1 MGAMG
6 KLVVFEGPDKVGKE
20 TQSKLTCSVLQE
32 RGIKA
37 VRVEPTKESH
47 PRGRKLIYSMLESG
61 AAKQR
66 PNTFQFVQF
75 LNRMYFQ
82 YVKLPKLLRENELVI
97 LDRWA
102 LSGFVYGQA
111 ERISPGLN
119 QWMYNRA
126 RKADLVLVLSGTS
139 YKRAGADDSY
149 ERDTSL
155 QIKVKVAYRDAG
167 LSWPDHVLVDNHDSV
182 KEVNDSI
189 VALLENEHLI
199 PGSCKACNGLA

>member
-1 MGAMG
+1 MG

-20 TQSKLTCSVLQE
+20 TQSKLLANVLKAQ
-32 RGIKA
+32 GLKA
-37 VRVEPTKESH
+37 VRVEPAKESH

-61 AAKQR
+61 AAKEH

-82 YVKLPKLLRENELVI
+82 YVKLPRLLRENELVI

-111 ERISPGLN
+111 ERISPTLN
-119 QWMYNRA
+119 KWMYNRA
-126 RKADLVLVLSGTS
+126 RKPDLVMVLSGTS
-139 YKRAGADDSY
+139 YKRTGNDDSY

-167 LSWPDHVLVDNHDSV
+167 LNWPGHVLVDNHDGV
-182 KEVNDSI
+182 MDVHNSI
-189 VALLENEHLI
+189 MALLENKHLI
-199 PGSCKACNGLA
+199 PGKCTVCNGFQ